1 MASKRTTNRAYWTA
15 VKALTAYRDC
25 LSGWPDTDILPTIQR
40 LEEAVGTH
48 KPNVDLN
55 NPSLFKARPYV
66 DLCMRRANRGED
78 Y

>member
-15 VKALTAYRDC
+15 VKALTIYRDC
-25 LSGWPDTDILPTIQR
+25 LSGQSDTAILSTIQR
-40 LEEAVGTH
+40 LEEALGPH
-48 KPNVDLN
+48 KPNHDLN
-55 NPSLFKARPYV
+55 NPALFKARPYV